1 MEVLFCFLN
10 WAASFSVVDEE
21 SGSKMDIHNLATVI
35 APNILF
41 SNQKVNTGDNS
52 MEESFL
58 AIEAVHSLIECNEEM
73 CEVRLVFP
81 HQATYTVLTYVS
93 HQVPEDVQS
102 ILNDSQLFSGSA
114 ELTTKEILKRYA
126 DIHPTAW
133 KAGDG
138 SGTPTTTFGSSQGSA
153 NAANTPNMTT
163 TTTNP
168 VHLNASAGYSGMQYS
183 TTPGITHTPPAGSTM
198 VQPASNPAIV
208 NNNNALRVT
217 EGNSARP
224 VLGVGGG
231 VNQQGSFYA
240 QPGAM
245 VGSREE
251 LAPAMNGAGR
261 REPSPARFGE
271 AGG

>member
-73 CEVRLVFP
+73 CEVCP
-81 HQATYTVLTYVS
+81 MAPSQATYALLIYIS

-133 KAGDG
+133 KAGG
-138 SGTPTTTFGSSQGSA
+138 AGTPTTTFGSSQGSA

-183 TTPGITHTPPAGSTM
+183 TTPNAGSAM

-208 NNNNALRVT
+208 YNNNASRMA

-231 VNQQGSFYA
+231 ANQQGSFYA

-271 AGG
+271 GGG